1 MIMKLFYSCAEYS
14 TPSFPAHLHSL
25 RFDLTLTNAAQ
36 TVPPSPL
43 LLLLLLL
50 LLMMMMMTTMTM
62 TCTMTSATANPRQVL
77 LYA

>member
-1 MIMKLFYSCAEYS
+1 MKLFYSCAEYS

-50 LLMMMMMTTMTM
+50 MMMMMTMTM
-62 TCTMTSATANPRQVL
+62 TCTMTSTTANPRQVL